1 MMTSILLV
9 TRTGFKAIWHQAM
22 HTTAFLLKSF
32 HALNILMLCLHVT
45 CDLRLTNFIYTIYY
59 TVCILGASTV
69 MHTCAGKTGL
79 HSGVSVK
86 QTAGVLQHETKN
98 RWEMLYINLTVML
111 ATYLAEWCS
120 VHVAAAAWLTA
131 DDKAW
136 NQLPE
141 WAAADRPVIPSC
153 CQRVQVAWRPTSWQG
168 EWPEL
173 QRQQAADQHQLQQC
187 HCSLPEHVTCS
198 TEWLRFYIPLHKNR

>member
-1 MMTSILLV
+1 MMTSNLLV
-9 TRTGFKAIWHQAM
+9 TQTGFKDIWHQAM
-22 HTTAFLLKSF
+22 HTTALLLKSF

-59 TVCILGASTV
+59 TVCIRGVSTV

-98 RWEMLYINLTVML
+98 RREMLYINLTVML
-111 ATYLAEWCS
+111 ATYPAEWCS

-141 WAAADRPVIPSC
+141 RAAADRPVIPSC
-153 CQRVQVAWRPTSWQG
+153 CQRAQVAWRPTSWQG

-173 QRQQAADQHQLQQC
+173 QQQQAADQHQLQQC
-187 HCSLPEHVTCS
+187 HCSLPEHVTRL
-198 TEWLRFYIPLHKNR
+198 TDWLTPQK